1 MPLSPNDDDFLANLY
16 RNFQEK
22 PIQPGHRFYVEIW
35 ENSDHDPVRRLRK
48 HILWSEVQ
56 SLQLFSGFSGSGKS
70 TQLRRLQLDLQH
82 KGYLVIYANAED
94 YLNLGEPI
102 EVEELLITIAGAF
115 SDNLDPSLL
124 KDSYW
129 DRLVNYL
136 VKTEVK
142 VEEVTFK
149 MSSASFKTELKTSPT
164 FRQRVRKAIQS
175 RLPDVRKQM
184 ERFIED
190 AVQSIGN
197 QNSGQRVVF
206 LFDSFE
212 KLRGTPSNEQEVM
225 ASIER
230 LFGGYLDMLRLPYVH
245 CVYSVPA
252 FVRFLSTYGEL
263 VLIPTV
269 KLWNKRIPG
278 QAESADESGFAVMRQ
293 ILAKRFGDAASC
305 RKVFGEP
312 DGQGRYAA
320 AEKLIEASGG
330 ALRDLFRLFR
340 ETLLAAQSLPVPDRV
355 VQQAIAVVRDDF
367 KTSVE
372 DARWL
377 HKIHV
382 EQAADL
388 QTSTA
393 ADVNRYMRL
402 LDSHLI
408 LYYMNDMSWYDT
420 HPLVREEVDRILALN
435 PETPSPAG

>member
-1 MPLSPNDDDFLANLY
+1 MPLSPNDDDFLADIY
-16 RNFQEK
+16 RKLREE
-22 PIQPGHRFYVEIW
+22 PIEPGHPFYVEIW

-70 TQLRRLQLDLQH
+70 TQLRRLRLDLQD

-102 EVEELLITIAGAF
+102 EIEELLITIAGAF
-115 SDNLDPSLL
+115 SDNMDPSLL
-124 KDSYW
+124 NDSYW

-142 VEEVTFK
+142 IEDVTFK
-149 MSSASFKTELKTSPT
+149 MSSASFKAELKTSPT

-184 ERFIED
+184 EQFIED
-190 AVQSIGN
+190 AVKSVSSKN
-197 QNSGQRVVF
+197 PGQRVVF

-230 LFGGYLDMLRLPYVH
+230 LFGSYLDMLRLPYVH

-252 FVRFLSTYGEL
+252 FVRFFNACGDL

-269 KLWNKRIPG
+269 KLWNKRVSS
-278 QAESADESGFAVMRQ
+278 QEETANEDGFAVMRQ
-293 ILAKRFGDAASC
+293 IIAKRFGPAAC
-305 RKVFGEP
+305 RRVFGEP
-312 DGQGRYAA
+312 DEEGRYETV
-320 AEKLIEASGG
+320 EKLIMASGG
-330 ALRDLFRLFR
+330 ALRDLLRLFR
-340 ETLLAAQSLPVPDRV
+340 ETLLAAQSLPVPNRV
-355 VQQAIAVVRDDF
+355 VQQAIAIVSDDF

-377 HKIHV
+377 QKIHL

-388 QTSTA
+388 KTSNA

-408 LYYMNDMSWYDT
+408 LYT
-420 HPLVREEVDRILALN
+420 
-435 PETPSPAG
+435 